1 METVTALARLTDLF
15 RDMFGDDTLILT
27 PETTAADV
35 PGWDSMA
42 HIGLMVEAE
51 RRFGVTFQTVEMEEL
66 TNAGEFAAL
75 IARKTGAEARA
86 R

>member
-1 METVTALARLTDLF
+1 MEPEKILGRLTDLF
-15 RDMFGDDTLILT
+15 RDMFADDTLILT

-51 RRFGVTFQTVEMEEL
+51 RRFGVKFHTVEMEEL
-66 TNAGEFAAL
+66 NNAGEFAAL
-75 IARKTGAEARA
+75 IARRLDRT
-86 R
+86 

>member
-1 METVTALARLTDLF
+1 MNNEKILADLTDLF
-15 RDMFGDDTLILT
+15 RDMLGDDRLVLT
-27 PETTAADV
+27 PDTTAGDV

-51 RRFGVTFQTVEMEEL
+51 RRFGIKFQTVEMEEL
-66 TNAGEFAAL
+66 NNAGEFAAL